1 MRLLSPLLTLL
12 LIGVPL
18 APPAAAQVPQGAAP
32 MLNLVIV
39 EGEGA
44 INNIKQRTQRE
55 TIVQVEDSNHRPVAG
70 AAVAFTLPSN
80 GASGTFANGGRSITT
95 VTDSQGRASVPS
107 LRSEPFVTSTKCAG
121 PCPIGRADGNGSGRI
136 GGWERYFAG
145 GAPPSPALLKRHAST
160 AATTARGG
168 SA

>member
-1 MRLLSPLLTLL
+1 MRLLAPLLAYL

-55 TIVQVEDSNHRPVAG
+55 TIVQVEDANHRPVAG
-70 AAVAFTLPSN
+70 AAVVFTLPSN
-80 GASGTFANGGRSITT
+80 GASGTFANGSRTITT
-95 VTDSQGRASVPS
+95 VTSSDGRASVRMRPNN
-107 LRSEPFVTSTKCAG
+107 T
-121 PCPIGRADGNGSGRI
+121 
-136 GGWERYFAG
+136 
-145 GAPPSPALLKRHAST
+145 
-160 AATTARGG
+160 
-168 SA
+168 